1 MQRIIFHD
9 VKKGEDLLQGHIGE
23 LASGYEF
30 IYKQLQTVNL
40 YDPKREDIGK
50 WLEHLATV
58 APKVARLYKYWEGEP
73 KWGQCNNGI
82 WDDGFCYSHHPT
94 KHKKPIPWWKRIKL
108 QSPVKWGE

>member
-58 APKVARLYKYWEGEP
+58 APKVARLYKDWETEVG
-73 KWGQCNNGI
+73 GASM
-82 WDDGFCYSHHPT
+82 Y
-94 KHKKPIPWWKRIKL
+94 PIIEQLEEIVW
-108 QSPVKWGE
+108 